1 MVSSSTRIQ
10 PDNMTHEGNVKYFK
24 GKRPNVL
31 PEEDERRR
39 KKCQQ
44 SRGCSKKHTADGA
57 TKSIL
62 IIMGYYL
69 LSSLFFF
76 ILPNSKATL
85 PIGHE
90 DRIIVIRS
98 VYLLHSTNSI
108 VNFVVFFIVNKRF
121 RFEVLKAFRFRK

>member
-1 MVSSSTRIQ
+1 MVPSSIRIQ
-10 PDNMTHEGNVKYFK
+10 PDNMIHEGNVKYFK

-44 SRGCSKKHTADGA
+44 SRGCSKEHTADGV

-69 LSSLFFF
+69 VSSIFLF
-76 ILPNSKATL
+76 ILPISEATL

-90 DRIIVIRS
+90 DRIIAIRT
-98 VYLLHSTNSI
+98 VLLLHSTNSI
-108 VNFVVFFIVNKRF
+108 VNFVVFFIVNKQF